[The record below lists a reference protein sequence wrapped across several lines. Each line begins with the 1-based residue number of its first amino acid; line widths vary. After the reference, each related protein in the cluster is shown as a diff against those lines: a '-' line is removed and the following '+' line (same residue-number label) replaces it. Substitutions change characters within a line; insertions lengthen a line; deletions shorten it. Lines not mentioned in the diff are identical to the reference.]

1 MFNMLFQQAVE
12 NPTSTEIQDVCAA
25 VGFNVLLEVTKTRPP
40 SLPPDR
46 QSNQN
51 HKKQT
56 PWYVFVFCDLI
67 FSYRQNKLKINF
79 FVNSQDIFLL

>member
-1 MFNMLFQQAVE
+1 MLFQQAVE

-40 SLPPDR
+40 LSP
-46 QSNQN
+46 
-51 HKKQT
+51 QT
-56 PWYVFVFCDLI
+56 DSQTKTTKNRHLGMCLVFCDFI